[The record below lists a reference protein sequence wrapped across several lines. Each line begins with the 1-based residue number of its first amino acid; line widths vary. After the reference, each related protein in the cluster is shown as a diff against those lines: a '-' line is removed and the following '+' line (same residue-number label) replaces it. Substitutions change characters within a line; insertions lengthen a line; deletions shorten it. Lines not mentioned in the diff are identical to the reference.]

1 MQLARILLSL
11 GGDAGNTV
19 PKSGVTPSEI
29 AVLRIIHGEESVKE
43 IEPYGQVARTSRQE
57 RQRLTDL
64 YGRNIEGRTTAR
76 AVDMLFPGVAARLFD
91 DFSELELPEE
101 FYKPASRVSDAGSS
115 PETRREAEMA
125 REAPVILN
133 ETVHPLDHDAD
144 GKKGGS
150 KKTAKKPKAEA
161 AEPDVVAEQ
170 AEQAEQVEQVEEPA
184 DGIEDMPDADM
195 FK

>member
-133 ETVHPLDHDAD
+133 ETVHPLDHDGD

-150 KKTAKKPKAEA
+150 KNGARKPKAEPV
-161 AEPDVVAEQ
+161 AEPDVVADQ
-170 AEQAEQVEQVEEPA
+170 A
-184 DGIEDMPDADM
+184 
-195 FK
+195 

>member
-1 MQLARILLSL
+1 MQLANILLAL

-19 PKSGVTPSEI
+19 PKSGITPSEI

-43 IEPYGQVARTSRQE
+43 IEPYGQVDRTSRQE

-64 YGRNIEGRTTAR
+64 YGRNIEGRVTAR
-76 AVDMLFPGVAARLFD
+76 AVDMLFPGVAARLYD
-91 DFSELELPEE
+91 EFSELELPEE

-115 PETRREAEMA
+115 PAERRDAEQA
-125 REAPVILN
+125 REAPVIGK
-133 ETVHPLDHDAD
+133 EVVHPLDHDGD
-144 GKKGGS
+144 GKKGG
-150 KKTAKKPKAEA
+150 KKPRKPKAEA
-161 AEPDVVAEQ
+161 VAEPTEP
-170 AEQAEQVEQVEEPA
+170 VEPADEPA

>member
-144 GKKGGS
+144 GKKGRS
-150 KKTAKKPKAEA
+150 NKADKKPKAEA
-161 AEPDVVAEQ
+161 AAPEVVVDEA
-170 AEQAEQVEQVEEPA
+170 EQVEEPA

>member
-150 KKTAKKPKAEA
+150 KKAAKKPKAEA
-161 AEPDVVAEQ
+161 AAPEVVVDEA
-170 AEQAEQVEQVEEPA
+170 EQVEEPA